1 MEHLKN
7 QIYALSYHSIN
18 FFVTTKVI
26 DAWQFSENRNVI
38 SEYLSN
44 KQNLKLRNNY
54 SERAP
59 LVYALLRFLID

>member
-54 SERAP
+54 S
-59 LVYALLRFLID
+59 